1 MARCRTRDCRLVAQ
15 SVRGTGRVALF
26 WITSGAVMVV
36 VKTRAFVC
44 ATSVHRKASTATMM
58 AGAKLNLGNFM
69 AGKMAIAPGSVNAC
83 IFRSLELTKL
93 KGGG

>member
-1 MARCRTRDCRLVAQ
+1 
-15 SVRGTGRVALF
+15 
-26 WITSGAVMVV
+26 
-36 VKTRAFVC
+36 
-44 ATSVHRKASTATMM
+44 MM

>member
-1 MARCRTRDCRLVAQ
+1 
-15 SVRGTGRVALF
+15 
-26 WITSGAVMVV
+26 
-36 VKTRAFVC
+36 
-44 ATSVHRKASTATMM
+44 MM

-69 AGKMAIAPGSVNAC
+69 AGKMAIAPGGVNAC